1 MALYGVA
8 IGAASEPFLC
18 GLSNDCDELN
28 CRLDILSTH
37 YNIDITVAS
46 CDSPPSV
53 LIIIFDASG
62 RLLGSASIENS
73 VTFSVGIPEPNG
85 TSVMA
90 ILEKKD
96 STVRMKVR

>member
-18 GLSNDCDELN
+18 GLNNDCDELN
-28 CRLDILSTH
+28 CRLDVLSTH

-53 LIIIFDASG
+53 RITIFDAS
-62 RLLGSASIENS
+62 RHLLGSGSVENS
-73 VTFSVGIPEPNG
+73 ATFSVGIPEPNG

-90 ILEKKD
+90 VFEKRD